1 MSIVEVNFSQNIAMS
16 KTKAD
21 KQMGAANLGAGQ
33 FDADRWAPCHFDAS
47 PVCCGTVCP
56 KRHLGAR
63 DTLEPRHFGAVY
75 SLTRRHLG
83 ARDILLQET
92 LWRQVQFGAMENFS
106 KKIFFF

>member
-1 MSIVEVNFSQNIAMS
+1 M
-16 KTKAD
+16 AD

-63 DTLEPRHFGAVY
+63 DTLEPRHSGAVY
-75 SLTRRHLG
+75 SLMRRHLG
-83 ARDILLQET
+83 ARDTLAQET
-92 LWRQVQFGAMENFS
+92 LWNQVQFGAMENFPN
-106 KKIFFF
+106 FFLEISIVQLFSPLFDLP